1 MPSRHNQSEARIL
14 VIDDQEANL
23 KSLEMVLQLGG
34 WERVRCLADSRQA
47 FAAAVEFDPDLI
59 LLDLHM
65 PHMDGLAVLEQLAG
79 LGDDNDYLPVLV
91 LTGDASSE
99 AKEKALSQGAKDF
112 LTKPLNRAEVHLR
125 VRNLLQ
131 TRLLHQQLKAQNVS
145 LAEEV
150 RERTHLTEELVETN
164 RKLKHTHAQLVHSEK
179 MASLGQLVA
188 GIAHEIN
195 NPLTFVAGNV
205 HVVQQ
210 ALNWLAEPEAGRIHP
225 DARPRLEKAVVRVDG
240 TRAGVERI
248 ANLVMKLRT
257 FSRLDEGGR
266 KTVNIHESIDSV
278 LVFFK
283 HRMEGRIEVVRRY
296 EAPDALTCFAGEL
309 NQVFS
314 NLIANAVEAIEGA
327 GTIAVQTAEREGRFE
342 FSVRDT
348 GVGIPSEIRGRVFEP
363 FFTTKPVGQGSG
375 LGLAICYGII
385 QAHGGS
391 IELVD
396 DSAPGTEFVV
406 RVPTSFEL
414 ARDASQANP

>member
-1 MPSRHNQSEARIL
+1 MTSRLNQAEARIL

-23 KSLEMVLQLGG
+23 MSLEMVLQLGG
-34 WERVRCLADSRQA
+34 WEKVRCLSDSRQA
-47 FAAAVEFDPDLI
+47 FATAVEFQPDLI

-91 LTGDASSE
+91 LTGDGSSA

-131 TRLLHQQLKAQNVS
+131 TRLLHQQLKAQNAS

-150 RERTHLTEELVETN
+150 RERTHLAEELVATN
-164 RKLKHTHAQLVHSEK
+164 RKLKQTHAQLVHSEK

-195 NPLTFVAGNV
+195 NPLTFVASNI
-205 HVVQQ
+205 HVLQRT
-210 ALNWLAEPEAGRIHP
+210 LDWLAEPTADRTHA
-225 DARPRLEKAVVRVDG
+225 DARPRLEKALVRMND
-240 TRAGVERI
+240 TRVGVERI
-248 ANLVMKLRT
+248 ANLVLKLRT

-278 LVFFK
+278 LVFFQ
-283 HRMEGRIEVVRRY
+283 HRMAGRIEVVRRY
-296 EAPDALTCFAGEL
+296 GARDALTCFAGEL

-327 GTIAVQTAEREGRFE
+327 GSITVRTEERDGSFE

-348 GVGIPSEIRGRVFEP
+348 GAGIPNEIRDRIFDP
-363 FFTTKPVGQGSG
+363 FFTTKPIGQGSG

-391 IELVD
+391 IELID
-396 DSAPGTEFVV
+396 DGQPGTEFIA
-406 RVPTSFEL
+406 RVPRLLEP
-414 ARDASQANP
+414 ARDASAFPR